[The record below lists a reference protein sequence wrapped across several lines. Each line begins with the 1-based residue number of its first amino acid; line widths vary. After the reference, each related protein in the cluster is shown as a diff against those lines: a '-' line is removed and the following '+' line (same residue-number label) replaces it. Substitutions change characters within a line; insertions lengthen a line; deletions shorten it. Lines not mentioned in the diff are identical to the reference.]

1 MVAASSSAWTGPF
14 AERANQNPANS
25 MTHRRTAR
33 LNEQFKR
40 EISEILTTR
49 VRDPRVGSV
58 LVTEVRVTADLWM
71 ARVYVRSLEERELT
85 EVLEGLDAATPFIR
99 KELGKVLHIRRMPDL
114 RFIQDD
120 TLESALRI
128 EKVLKEVLPGDEDP
142 GE

>member
-1 MVAASSSAWTGPF
+1 
-14 AERANQNPANS
+14 